1 MDCQRIA
8 NVIGRDGTRVAM
20 WVVVILACL
29 AWTPAAL
36 AGTPKHPNS
45 DVLEQAWKYQL
56 QYRSGNLDIVPEY
69 VALLE
74 EATKAEPNDAELWY
88 QMGVAYLAQAARALQ
103 PGGNPADAMAPMT
116 KGPRALWRATQ
127 IKPDH
132 AEALAQLGGVQTM
145 LGPVLQKPEMVTRG
159 VTQMN
164 RAVELAPHSKR
175 ARLQR
180 AFSGLMLPDSLRNHA
195 AEAEDL
201 DFLMDIAAW
210 TRAGDYVILLRADL
224 YFETGKPD
232 LARALYEIVEQSGTT
247 APSDAAKAR
256 LAALEKDGVPMSEIK
271 ALRMAA
277 GANCAMCHGN

>member
-8 NVIGRDGTRVAM
+8 SAIARDGTRIAM
-20 WVVVILACL
+20 WVVVILFCL
-29 AWTPAAL
+29 AWIPAAL
-36 AGTPKHPNS
+36 AGTPNQKAT

-56 QYRSGNLDIVPEY
+56 QYRSGNLDIVPAY

-74 EATKAEPNDAELWY
+74 EATKAKPNDAELWY

-103 PGGNPADAMAPMT
+103 PGGNPADAMSPMT
-116 KGPRALWRATQ
+116 KGPVALWRALQ

-132 AEALAQLGGVQTM
+132 AEALAQLGGVQAM

-159 VTQMN
+159 VAQMN
-164 RAVELAPHSKR
+164 RAVELAPNSKR

-180 AFSGLMLPDSLRNHA
+180 AFSGLSLPDSLRNHA

-201 DFLMDIAAW
+201 DFLMEAAAW
-210 TRAGDYVILLRADL
+210 TRAGDYVTLMRADL

-247 APSDAAKAR
+247 ATADAKAR
-256 LAALEKDGVPMSEIK
+256 LSALDKDGIPMSEIK

-277 GANCAMCHGN
+277 GAKCAMCHGK